1 MPPNSGVIFH
11 ENNPRLRCL
20 DTGMSNDPRYS
31 PPSPPVDNVSLPP
44 SLPGISIESGLHMCN
59 GKRSIYLGMLRK
71 FQSSKRDGQNEIRAF
86 LADGDLDS
94 AGRMAHSMKSVA
106 AIIGASDLSAV
117 ARALEEAITNN
128 LGDQLEALVARYSH
142 ALNLVINGLDAAFSG
157 VEAVPATVQTAPVKP
172 DDLESSETIL
182 LAEDDRM
189 QMELTTN
196 ILESTG
202 YKVLKAHDGVEAVE
216 LFIKHQDHIDLVIMD
231 ALMPKMTGKRAWD
244 EINSIRPGVK
254 ACFVSGYTNEISG
267 GKLAVDYSL
276 PFISKPVMPA
286 TLLRT
291 VREILDSADST
302 H

>member
-1 MPPNSGVIFH
+1 
-11 ENNPRLRCL
+11 
-20 DTGMSNDPRYS
+20 MSDDILTC
-31 PPSPPVDNVSLPP
+31 PPSTSPGNVSMLPP
-44 SLPGISIESGLHMCN
+44 LPGIDREVGLHMCN
-59 GKRSIYLGMLRK
+59 CDHSFYEGLLHK
-71 FQSSKRDGQNEIRAF
+71 FRTSKRESLNEIRAL
-86 LADGDLDS
+86 LADGNIDG

-106 AIIGASDLSAV
+106 ATLGASDLSLA
-117 ARALEEAITNN
+117 ARLLEEAITERID
-128 LGDQLEALVARYSH
+128 DQMEARMAQYAQ
-142 ALNLVINGLDAAFSG
+142 ALHFVINGLDATYAGTEMLS
-157 VEAVPATVQTAPVKP
+157 AMPAITPVPQVC
-172 DDLESSETIL
+172 ETIL

-196 ILESTG
+196 ILESSG

-216 LFIKHQDHIDLVIMD
+216 LFTQYQDNIDLVIMD

-276 PFISKPVMPA
+276 PFLSKPVMPA

-291 VREILDSADST
+291 VREILDSASST
-302 H
+302 P